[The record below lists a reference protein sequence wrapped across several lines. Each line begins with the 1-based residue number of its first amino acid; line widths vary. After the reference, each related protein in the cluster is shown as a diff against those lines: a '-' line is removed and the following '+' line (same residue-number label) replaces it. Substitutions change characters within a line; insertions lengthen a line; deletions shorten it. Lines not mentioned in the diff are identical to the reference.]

1 MLDLARAADLVSTTI
16 EIVEK
21 FRMDSEWEKVYSY
34 TESVAKL
41 HHITPESTTVRS
53 RRTPRRFDEGIL
65 Y

>member
-1 MLDLARAADLVSTTI
+1 MLDLARAVDLVSTTI
-16 EIVEK
+16 NIVEK

-34 TESVAKL
+34 TESL
-41 HHITPESTTVRS
+41 HHIKPESTTVRS